1 MVKDENR
8 ASELSEL
15 LQSLR
20 ESTSRGASSSPD
32 VAETLG
38 KLLEL
43 VPTIPRNGQQQLSMI
58 DLLQHVIDY
67 IWDLQAVLSSP
78 TPLDDN
84 SSNHSTQRQEKNEDQ
99 WEKL

>member
-1 MVKDENR
+1 MVKDEKVS
-8 ASELSEL
+8 ASPSYQDQPG
-15 LQSLR
+15 QSQ
-20 ESTSRGASSSPD
+20 APD
-32 VAETLG
+32 VAETVG

-43 VPTIPRNGQQQLSMI
+43 VPTIPKNGQQRLSMV

-78 TPLDDN
+78 AAGVGPNEILLMAK
-84 SSNHSTQRQEKNEDQ
+84 RNEDE